1 MRRHRLD
8 LRCIAIW
15 VAGLAAIVASASP
28 ASAEPRVALVIGN
41 SHYGGDLGLL
51 PNPVNDAKL
60 IAQTLRKVGFDVIEV
75 EDADQQ
81 AMKKAIVDFGDTL
94 SGAGAGATGLFFYAG
109 HGIQSGGDNYL
120 IPVHAALR
128 KLSDVDVEAV
138 PVDLVLKQMDFA
150 QSAVNIVI
158 LDACR
163 NNPLADSGRGITRGL
178 AEIKTKPIGSFI
190 SYSTAPGEVAVDG
203 NGVNSPYSA
212 ALAQAMLQ
220 PGLDLA
226 EVFRKVRKDVL
237 KATNQ
242 KQVPWDSWSLTDPYY
257 FVPASAAPPLASGA
271 TVNQPESAPQ
281 QVAGVDP
288 KQLDLT
294 YWTSVQNSTDPAD
307 FQAYLDQFPN
317 GVYAKLAANRLK
329 ALANTPGNGA
339 APSAEKDRT
348 VPDQA
353 PGAANGTLLFTA
365 ADKIVFTKDKT
376 TLYTAPEET
385 ADIVAK
391 PIAGLAIRAAG
402 RSPDGGWWQLQLPNG
417 RIAYARSIDIDEQ
430 APAPA
435 QPAAQADAGA
445 AAGDQTAA
453 ADGQP
458 QDAAAKQYFDLGQV
472 LLEQGDLK
480 GARDAFDKAAARNPK
495 DAQAVLRRGQSA
507 LMMGD
512 LDPALADFEQAV
524 ALDPNAL
531 EAHALR
537 MLARLES
544 GDAAGAAAAADQVQQ
559 VEPTFWSVT
568 AIAAYYL
575 AGKLPEAQAMAE
587 RVMQDS
593 PEDARSWI
601 WQSLV
606 LRAQGRDGE
615 AADLLQ
621 ASNDNIGNRDWP
633 VPVIEWMQGKRTPER
648 LLVAAKSG
656 DPATALR
663 QISEADFY
671 LGEAAYAN
679 GDRAAAERFLGQATD
694 AKAPDLLAYAAAKAL
709 LAKMARE

>member
-1 MRRHRLD
+1 
-8 LRCIAIW
+8 
-15 VAGLAAIVASASP
+15 
-28 ASAEPRVALVIGN
+28 
-41 SHYGGDLGLL
+41 
-51 PNPVNDAKL
+51 
-60 IAQTLRKVGFDVIEV
+60 
-75 EDADQQ
+75 
-81 AMKKAIVDFGDTL
+81 
-94 SGAGAGATGLFFYAG
+94 
-109 HGIQSGGDNYL
+109 
-120 IPVHAALR
+120 
-128 KLSDVDVEAV
+128 
-138 PVDLVLKQMDFA
+138 
-150 QSAVNIVI
+150 
-158 LDACR
+158 
-163 NNPLADSGRGITRGL
+163 
-178 AEIKTKPIGSFI
+178 
-190 SYSTAPGEVAVDG
+190 
-203 NGVNSPYSA
+203 
-212 ALAQAMLQ
+212 
-220 PGLDLA
+220 
-226 EVFRKVRKDVL
+226 
-237 KATNQ
+237 
-242 KQVPWDSWSLTDPYY
+242 
-257 FVPASAAPPLASGA
+257 
-271 TVNQPESAPQ
+271 
-281 QVAGVDP
+281 
-288 KQLDLT
+288 
-294 YWTSVQNSTDPAD
+294 
-307 FQAYLDQFPN
+307 
-317 GVYAKLAANRLK
+317 
-329 ALANTPGNGA
+329 
-339 APSAEKDRT
+339 
-348 VPDQA
+348 
-353 PGAANGTLLFTA
+353 
-365 ADKIVFTKDKT
+365 
-376 TLYTAPEET
+376 
-385 ADIVAK
+385 
-391 PIAGLAIRAAG
+391 
-402 RSPDGGWWQLQLPNG
+402 
-417 RIAYARSIDIDEQ
+417 
-430 APAPA
+430 
-435 QPAAQADAGA
+435 
-445 AAGDQTAA
+445 
-453 ADGQP
+453 
-458 QDAAAKQYFDLGQV
+458 
-472 LLEQGDLK
+472 
-480 GARDAFDKAAARNPK
+480 
-495 DAQAVLRRGQSA
+495 
-507 LMMGD
+507 MMGD